1 MKTTR
6 LGSLIFTL
14 LLSACVTINIYFPA
28 AEAQEAAEK
37 IVEDIL
43 EKVPAKPKVQPPA
56 TDDEG
61 AALDRSSA
69 GAWLEPVLDFFVP
82 AAHAAQPNFSVNTPE
97 IRRIQA
103 SLKQRHGALRPHFR
117 SGAIGL
123 TQNGMIAVRDPNA
136 ISLRDR
142 AKVNKLV
149 ADENSGRNA
158 LYKAIAKANGHPE
171 WKGDVQAVFAR
182 TWIDKAE
189 RGTWYRK
196 SSGQW
201 AQK

>member
-6 LGSLIFTL
+6 LGSVIFML
-14 LLSACVTINIYFPA
+14 FLSACVTINIYFPA
-28 AEAQEAAEK
+28 AQAQEAAEK

-56 TDDEG
+56 PDDKG
-61 AALDRSSA
+61 AALERKGSA
-69 GAWLEPVLDFFVP
+69 DWLGSMLDFFVSN
-82 AAHAAQPNFSVNTPE
+82 AHAAKPNFSVDTPE

-103 SLKQRHGALRPHFR
+103 SLKQRHRALSPYFR

-123 TQNGMIAVRDPNA
+123 TQDGKVAVRDPNA

-158 LYKAIAKANGHPE
+158 LYTAIAKANGHPE
-171 WKGDVQAVFAR
+171 WKADVQAVFAR
-182 TWIDKAE
+182 TWVDKAA
-189 RGTWYRK
+189 RGTWHRK
-196 SSGQW
+196 RNGKW

>member
-14 LLSACVTINIYFPA
+14 FLSACVTINIYFPA
-28 AEAQEAAEK
+28 AQAQEAAEK

-56 TDDEG
+56 TNDKG
-61 AALDRSSA
+61 AALERKAST
-69 GAWLEPVLDFFVP
+69 AWLEPVLDFFVP

-103 SLKQRHGALRPHFR
+103 GLKQRHGALSPHFR

-123 TQNGMIAVRDPNA
+123 TQDGMVAVRDPNA

-149 ADENSGRNA
+149 ADENRGRNA
-158 LYKAIAKANGHPE
+158 LYTAIAKANGHPE

-189 RGTWYRK
+189 RGWWYRK
-196 SSGQW
+196 VGGRW